1 MLDEEGNP
9 MRGKKALAE
18 TIRLGHEA
26 ADGISKI
33 LRKPQDLEYEKTFMP
48 FILLSKK
55 RYVGNKYEED
65 TENYKQ
71 TSMGIVLKR
80 RDNATILKVIY
91 GGVIDI
97 ILGKNNINESIDFL
111 RKSLRELIRG
121 KFGLDKLVI
130 TKTLGDNY
138 KFPEMIAHKV
148 LADRIAEREPGNKPQ
163 LFDRVPYVFIQTD
176 QPVSLQGDR
185 IENPD
190 YIKKMGLSPD
200 YHYYVTN
207 QIMKP
212 ISQIYSL
219 CIEKIP
225 NFRKGNQYFP
235 EQAKKYRL
243 KGWDQDKIEKKIL
256 QLKAKEVELLLFYD
270 TLRECENQKAR
281 AQEITKW
288 FGIKK

>member
-1 MLDEEGNP
+1 MTDSGGSPL
-9 MRGKKALAE
+9 RGKDALAE
-18 TIRLGHEA
+18 SIRLGHEA

-97 ILGKNNINESIDFL
+97 ILGTNNINQSIDFL
-111 RKSLRELIRG
+111 RKSLRDLIRG
-121 KFGLDKLVI
+121 KYGLDKLVI

-138 KFPEMIAHKV
+138 KMPEMIAHKV
-148 LADRIAEREPGNKPQ
+148 LADRIGEREPGNKPQ
-163 LFDRVPYVFIQTD
+163 LFDRIPYVFIQTD
-176 QPVSLQGDR
+176 EPVSLQGDR
-185 IENPD
+185 IEHPD
-190 YIKKMGLSPD
+190 YIKRMGLHPD

-212 ISQIYSL
+212 ISQIYAL
-219 CIEKIP
+219 CIEKLP
-225 NFRKGNQYFP
+225 NFRKGQTYFQ
-235 EQAKKYRL
+235 EQAKSYRL
-243 KGWDQDKIEKKIL
+243 KGWAEDKIEKKIL
-256 QLKAKEVELLLFYD
+256 QLKGKEAELLLFHD
-270 TLRECENQKAR
+270 TIRQCENQKAR

-288 FGIKK
+288 FGKK